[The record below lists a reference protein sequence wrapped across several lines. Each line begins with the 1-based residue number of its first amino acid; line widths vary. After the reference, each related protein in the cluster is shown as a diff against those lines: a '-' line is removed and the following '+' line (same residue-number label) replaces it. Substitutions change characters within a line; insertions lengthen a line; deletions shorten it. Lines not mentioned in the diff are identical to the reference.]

1 MASRVTRDHHNLR
14 RNLKLNGNYI
24 SNEGSNK
31 GIIINDSGTGYLP
44 PAATSPQY
52 PALIELTEVVVRDPG
67 IGYNCGVDQ
76 LTITPSNGTVLSYQ
90 CDPFGKIKS
99 VKVDKGGR
107 FTELPNITMDTET
120 GFNARFVPVFD
131 IVRDPKPI
139 EPFVGDVVQVY
150 DLVGLQV
157 VGYVDGKAYYGNTYY
172 SEGIKY
178 AGTTADTGSDIRVW
192 DTRQES
198 ITQEAVLVGYVEGE
212 PYYGATHRMPDG
224 RLMTGEEHTS
234 YSQVID
240 NPVTQS
246 TLMSQSESDMES
258 SSENITGGYS

>member
-1 MASRVTRDHHNLR
+1 M
-14 RNLKLNGNYI
+14 
-24 SNEGSNK
+24 
-31 GIIINDSGTGYLP
+31 
-44 PAATSPQY
+44 
-52 PALIELTEVVVRDPG
+52 
-67 IGYNCGVDQ
+67 
-76 LTITPSNGTVLSYQ
+76 
-90 CDPFGKIKS
+90 
-99 VKVDKGGR
+99 
-107 FTELPNITMDTET
+107 
-120 GFNARFVPVFD
+120 
-131 IVRDPKPI
+131 
-139 EPFVGDVVQVY
+139 
-150 DLVGLQV
+150 QV

-224 RLMTGEEHTS
+224 TLMTGEEHTS
-234 YSQVID
+234 YSQIID
-240 NPVTQS
+240 NPVAQS